1 MNEINPRYAMFDIM
15 LNELERHIRA
25 NTDQGVYSG
34 KIDHMINY
42 QEIYKMRFDKA
53 RQEQAIQETPDK

>member
-1 MNEINPRYAMFDIM
+1 MNEINPKHAMLDIM

-34 KIDHMINY
+34 KIDHMLNY
-42 QEIYKMRFDKA
+42 QEIYNMRRDYDDNKMSEK
-53 RQEQAIQETPDK
+53 